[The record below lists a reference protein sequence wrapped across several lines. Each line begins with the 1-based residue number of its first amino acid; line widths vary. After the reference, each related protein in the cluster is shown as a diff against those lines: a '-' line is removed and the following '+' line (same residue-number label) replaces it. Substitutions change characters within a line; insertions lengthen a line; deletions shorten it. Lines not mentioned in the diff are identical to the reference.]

1 MISRYIRPEAMSLA
15 VARGLYG
22 MTKGSGTVLAIE
34 THGLVKVFGENRA
47 VDGIDLAV
55 PRGTVFG
62 VLGPNGAGKTTAMRM
77 LATLLLPDGG
87 TARVLGHDVVTE
99 ADAVRGSVSMTGQF
113 ASVDEELNGRE
124 NLVLIG
130 RLLGFS
136 RKVARARANELLD
149 AFGLTDAA
157 DRLVSSYSGGMRRRL
172 DIAASIVVAPEV
184 LFLDEPTTG
193 LDPRS
198 RNQVW
203 EIVRV
208 LVAAGTTVLL
218 TTQYLDE
225 ADQLADRIAIIDHG
239 RVIAE
244 GTSGEL
250 KALVGSGALH
260 VRVLD
265 PDQREDA
272 ARILADVLGAPDT
285 ARIGSGRALDP
296 RFRPRT
302 RCRCPGG
309 TGPHRRG
316 GQRVRARPAEP
327 RRGVPATDR
336 ACS

>member
-1 MISRYIRPEAMSLA
+1 M
-15 VARGLYG
+15 
-22 MTKGSGTVLAIE
+22 
-34 THGLVKVFGENRA
+34 
-47 VDGIDLAV
+47 
-55 PRGTVFG
+55 
-62 VLGPNGAGKTTAMRM
+62 
-77 LATLLLPDGG
+77 
-87 TARVLGHDVVTE
+87 LGHDVVTE
-99 ADAVRGSVSMTGQF
+99 ADAVRGCVSMTGQF

-136 RKVARARANELLD
+136 RKVALARANELLD
-149 AFGLTDAA
+149 AFGLADAA
-157 DRLVSSYSGGMRRRL
+157 DRLVSNYSGGMRRRL

-272 ARILADVLGAPDT
+272 ARILADVLGAPIQLESDPAALSTRASDPERVADGAGGARPDRMWRSTSSPWANRASTKCSCNSPGIPLKKKRLPRTQHDHDREPEHRRRARTGARRSHT
-285 ARIGSGRALDP
+285 ARRA
-296 RFRPRT
+296 RHPRT
-302 RCRCPGG
+302 AREAVCD
-309 TGPHRRG
+309 RRVVH
-316 GQRVRARPAEP
+316 VRAGGR
-327 RRGVPATDR
+327 
-336 ACS
+336 CSRSSTFRCSSST